1 MKALLLIML
10 GGVLVNNYALEKFLG
25 VGPVLGGR
33 KYGSAAMGFSVA
45 AVMLLAA
52 AVTWPLYRLLV
63 LLGAEYLETLIFVLV
78 VLLVVYVLGAMFAK
92 SGKPVGAYFPLVAL
106 NSAVLG
112 LAVNNITE
120 GYTYVEALFAAL
132 GAGLGFVLAMVLFA
146 GVKSKI
152 NERYVPKA
160 FRGLP
165 VMLLAASI
173 ISLAFYAFKY
183 VHIAAAP
190 MLSSG
195 LFSLQCRR
203 ACGIIS

>member
-25 VGPVLGGR
+25 VGSVLGGR

-173 ISLAFYAFKY
+173 ISLAFYAFK
-183 VHIAAAP
+183 
-190 MLSSG
+190 
-195 LFSLQCRR
+195 
-203 ACGIIS
+203 

>member
-1 MKALLLIML
+1 M
-10 GGVLVNNYALEKFLG
+10 
-25 VGPVLGGR
+25 
-33 KYGSAAMGFSVA
+33 
-45 AVMLLAA
+45 LAA

-165 VMLLAASI
+165 VMLIAASI
-173 ISLAFYAFKY
+173 ISLAFYAFK
-183 VHIAAAP
+183 
-190 MLSSG
+190 
-195 LFSLQCRR
+195 
-203 ACGIIS
+203 

>member
-165 VMLLAASI
+165 VMLIAASI
-173 ISLAFYAFKY
+173 ISLAFYAFK
-183 VHIAAAP
+183 
-190 MLSSG
+190 
-195 LFSLQCRR
+195 
-203 ACGIIS
+203 

>member
-112 LAVNNITE
+112 LAENNITE

-173 ISLAFYAFKY
+173 ISLAFYAFK
-183 VHIAAAP
+183 
-190 MLSSG
+190 
-195 LFSLQCRR
+195 
-203 ACGIIS
+203 

>member
-33 KYGSAAMGFSVA
+33 KYGYAAMGFSVA

-173 ISLAFYAFKY
+173 ISLAFYAFK
-183 VHIAAAP
+183 
-190 MLSSG
+190 
-195 LFSLQCRR
+195 
-203 ACGIIS
+203 

>member
-92 SGKPVGAYFPLVAL
+92 SGKLVGAYFPLVAL

-173 ISLAFYAFKY
+173 ISLAFYAFK
-183 VHIAAAP
+183 
-190 MLSSG
+190 
-195 LFSLQCRR
+195 
-203 ACGIIS
+203 

>member
-78 VLLVVYVLGAMFAK
+78 VLLVVYVLGAIFAK

-173 ISLAFYAFKY
+173 ISLAFYAFK
-183 VHIAAAP
+183 
-190 MLSSG
+190 
-195 LFSLQCRR
+195 
-203 ACGIIS
+203 

>member
-63 LLGAEYLETLIFVLV
+63 LLSAEYLETLIFVLV
-78 VLLVVYVLGAMFAK
+78 VLLVVYVLGAMFVK

-132 GAGLGFVLAMVLFA
+132 GAGLGFVLAMVLFD

-173 ISLAFYAFKY
+173 ISLAFYAFK
-183 VHIAAAP
+183 
-190 MLSSG
+190 
-195 LFSLQCRR
+195 
-203 ACGIIS
+203 

>member
-63 LLGAEYLETLIFVLV
+63 LLSAEYLETLIFVLV
-78 VLLVVYVLGAMFAK
+78 VLLVVFVLGAMFAK

-173 ISLAFYAFKY
+173 ISLAFYAFK
-183 VHIAAAP
+183 
-190 MLSSG
+190 
-195 LFSLQCRR
+195 
-203 ACGIIS
+203 

>member
-45 AVMLLAA
+45 AGMLLAA
-52 AVTWPLYRLLV
+52 AVTWPIYRLLV

-78 VLLVVYVLGAMFAK
+78 VLLVVYVLGAVFAK

-173 ISLAFYAFKY
+173 ISLAFYAFK
-183 VHIAAAP
+183 
-190 MLSSG
+190 
-195 LFSLQCRR
+195 
-203 ACGIIS
+203 

>member
-78 VLLVVYVLGAMFAK
+78 VLLVVYVLGAIFAK
-92 SGKPVGAYFPLVAL
+92 SSKPVGAYFPLVAL

-132 GAGLGFVLAMVLFA
+132 GAGLGFVLAMVLFD

-173 ISLAFYAFKY
+173 ISLAFYAFK
-183 VHIAAAP
+183 
-190 MLSSG
+190 
-195 LFSLQCRR
+195 
-203 ACGIIS
+203 

>member
-92 SGKPVGAYFPLVAL
+92 SGKPVGTYFPLVAL

-112 LAVNNITE
+112 LTVNNITE

-173 ISLAFYAFKY
+173 ISLAFYAFK
-183 VHIAAAP
+183 
-190 MLSSG
+190 
-195 LFSLQCRR
+195 
-203 ACGIIS
+203 

>member
-33 KYGSAAMGFSVA
+33 KYGYAAMGFSVA

-78 VLLVVYVLGAMFAK
+78 VLLIVYVLGAMFAK

-132 GAGLGFVLAMVLFA
+132 GAGLGFVLAMVLFD

-173 ISLAFYAFKY
+173 ISLAFYAFK
-183 VHIAAAP
+183 
-190 MLSSG
+190 
-195 LFSLQCRR
+195 
-203 ACGIIS
+203 

>member
-10 GGVLVNNYALEKFLG
+10 GGVLVNNSALEKFLG

-63 LLGAEYLETLIFVLV
+63 LLSAEYLETLIFVLV

-173 ISLAFYAFKY
+173 ISLAFYAFK
-183 VHIAAAP
+183 
-190 MLSSG
+190 
-195 LFSLQCRR
+195 
-203 ACGIIS
+203 

>member
-25 VGPVLGGR
+25 IGPVLGGR

-45 AVMLLAA
+45 AVMLLTA

-78 VLLVVYVLGAMFAK
+78 VLLVVYVLGAIFAK
-92 SGKPVGAYFPLVAL
+92 SGKPVCAYFPLVAL

-132 GAGLGFVLAMVLFA
+132 GAGLGFVLAMVLFD

-173 ISLAFYAFKY
+173 ISLAFYAFK
-183 VHIAAAP
+183 
-190 MLSSG
+190 
-195 LFSLQCRR
+195 
-203 ACGIIS
+203 

>member
-173 ISLAFYAFKY
+173 ISLALYAFK
-183 VHIAAAP
+183 
-190 MLSSG
+190 
-195 LFSLQCRR
+195 
-203 ACGIIS
+203 

>member
-33 KYGSAAMGFSVA
+33 KYGSTAMGFSVA

-63 LLGAEYLETLIFVLV
+63 LLGAEYLETLIFVLI

-173 ISLAFYAFKY
+173 ISLAFYAFK
-183 VHIAAAP
+183 
-190 MLSSG
+190 
-195 LFSLQCRR
+195 
-203 ACGIIS
+203 

>member
-112 LAVNNITE
+112 LAVNNITG

-132 GAGLGFVLAMVLFA
+132 GAGLGFVLAMVLFD

-173 ISLAFYAFKY
+173 ISLAFYAFK
-183 VHIAAAP
+183 
-190 MLSSG
+190 
-195 LFSLQCRR
+195 
-203 ACGIIS
+203 

>member
-132 GAGLGFVLAMVLFA
+132 GAGLGFVLAMVLFD

-173 ISLAFYAFKY
+173 ISLAFYAF
-183 VHIAAAP
+183 
-190 MLSSG
+190 
-195 LFSLQCRR
+195 R
-203 ACGIIS
+203 

>member
-132 GAGLGFVLAMVLFA
+132 GAGLGFVLTMVLFD

-173 ISLAFYAFKY
+173 ISLAFYAFK
-183 VHIAAAP
+183 
-190 MLSSG
+190 
-195 LFSLQCRR
+195 
-203 ACGIIS
+203 

>member
-52 AVTWPLYRLLV
+52 AVTWPLYQLLV

-78 VLLVVYVLGAMFAK
+78 VLLVVYVLGAIFAK

-173 ISLAFYAFKY
+173 ISLAFYAFK
-183 VHIAAAP
+183 
-190 MLSSG
+190 
-195 LFSLQCRR
+195 
-203 ACGIIS
+203 

>member
-52 AVTWPLYRLLV
+52 TWPLYRLLV

-173 ISLAFYAFKY
+173 ISLAFYAFK
-183 VHIAAAP
+183 
-190 MLSSG
+190 
-195 LFSLQCRR
+195 
-203 ACGIIS
+203 

>member
-78 VLLVVYVLGAMFAK
+78 VLLVVYVLGAMFAT

-173 ISLAFYAFKY
+173 ISLAFYAFK
-183 VHIAAAP
+183 
-190 MLSSG
+190 
-195 LFSLQCRR
+195 
-203 ACGIIS
+203 

>member
-152 NERYVPKA
+152 NERYVPIA

-173 ISLAFYAFKY
+173 ISLAFYAFK
-183 VHIAAAP
+183 
-190 MLSSG
+190 
-195 LFSLQCRR
+195 
-203 ACGIIS
+203 

>member
-33 KYGSAAMGFSVA
+33 KYGSTVMGFSVA

-173 ISLAFYAFKY
+173 ISLAFYAFK
-183 VHIAAAP
+183 
-190 MLSSG
+190 
-195 LFSLQCRR
+195 
-203 ACGIIS
+203 

>member
-78 VLLVVYVLGAMFAK
+78 VLLIVYVLGAIFAK

-132 GAGLGFVLAMVLFA
+132 GAGLGFVLAMVLFD

-152 NERYVPKA
+152 NECYVPKA

-173 ISLAFYAFKY
+173 ISLAFYAFK
-183 VHIAAAP
+183 
-190 MLSSG
+190 
-195 LFSLQCRR
+195 
-203 ACGIIS
+203 

>member
-33 KYGSAAMGFSVA
+33 KYGSAAMGLSVA

-132 GAGLGFVLAMVLFA
+132 GAALGFVLAMVLFA

-173 ISLAFYAFKY
+173 ISLAFYAFK
-183 VHIAAAP
+183 
-190 MLSSG
+190 
-195 LFSLQCRR
+195 
-203 ACGIIS
+203 

>member
-1 MKALLLIML
+1 M
-10 GGVLVNNYALEKFLG
+10 
-25 VGPVLGGR
+25 LGGR

-63 LLGAEYLETLIFVLV
+63 LLCAEYLETLIFVLV

-173 ISLAFYAFKY
+173 ISLAFYAFK
-183 VHIAAAP
+183 
-190 MLSSG
+190 
-195 LFSLQCRR
+195 
-203 ACGIIS
+203 

>member
-25 VGPVLGGR
+25 IGPVLGGR

-173 ISLAFYAFKY
+173 ISLAFYAF
-183 VHIAAAP
+183 
-190 MLSSG
+190 
-195 LFSLQCRR
+195 R
-203 ACGIIS
+203 

>member
-165 VMLLAASI
+165 VMLLEASI
-173 ISLAFYAFKY
+173 ISLAFYAFK
-183 VHIAAAP
+183 
-190 MLSSG
+190 
-195 LFSLQCRR
+195 
-203 ACGIIS
+203 

>member
-78 VLLVVYVLGAMFAK
+78 VLLVVYVLGAMFFAK

-132 GAGLGFVLAMVLFA
+132 GAGLGFVLAMVLFD

-173 ISLAFYAFKY
+173 ISLAFYAFK
-183 VHIAAAP
+183 
-190 MLSSG
+190 
-195 LFSLQCRR
+195 
-203 ACGIIS
+203 

>member
-52 AVTWPLYRLLV
+52 AVTWPLYWLLV
-63 LLGAEYLETLIFVLV
+63 LLGTEYLETLIFVLV

-132 GAGLGFVLAMVLFA
+132 GAGLGFVLAMVLFD

-173 ISLAFYAFKY
+173 ISLAFYAFK
-183 VHIAAAP
+183 
-190 MLSSG
+190 
-195 LFSLQCRR
+195 
-203 ACGIIS
+203 

>member
-78 VLLVVYVLGAMFAK
+78 VLLVVYVLGVMFAK

-132 GAGLGFVLAMVLFA
+132 GAGLGFVLAMVLFD

-173 ISLAFYAFKY
+173 ISLAFYAFK
-183 VHIAAAP
+183 
-190 MLSSG
+190 
-195 LFSLQCRR
+195 
-203 ACGIIS
+203 

>member
-78 VLLVVYVLGAMFAK
+78 VLLVVYDI
-92 SGKPVGAYFPLVAL
+92 SYPEAL
-106 NSAVLG
+106 NRIASAR
-112 LAVNNITE
+112 T
-120 GYTYVEALFAAL
+120 
-132 GAGLGFVLAMVLFA
+132 
-146 GVKSKI
+146 S
-152 NERYVPKA
+152 R
-160 FRGLP
+160 
-165 VMLLAASI
+165 
-173 ISLAFYAFKY
+173 
-183 VHIAAAP
+183 
-190 MLSSG
+190 SSRSTARCSG
-195 LFSLQCRR
+195 SR
-203 ACGIIS
+203 

>member
-63 LLGAEYLETLIFVLV
+63 LLGAEYLETRIFVLV
-78 VLLVVYVLGAMFAK
+78 VLLVVYVLGVMFAK

-173 ISLAFYAFKY
+173 ISLAFYAFK
-183 VHIAAAP
+183 
-190 MLSSG
+190 
-195 LFSLQCRR
+195 
-203 ACGIIS
+203 

>member
-165 VMLLAASI
+165 VMLLAVSI
-173 ISLAFYAFKY
+173 ISLAFYAFK
-183 VHIAAAP
+183 
-190 MLSSG
+190 
-195 LFSLQCRR
+195 
-203 ACGIIS
+203 

>member
-1 MKALLLIML
+1 ML

-25 VGPVLGGR
+25 IGPVLGGR

-173 ISLAFYAFKY
+173 ISLAFYAFK
-183 VHIAAAP
+183 
-190 MLSSG
+190 
-195 LFSLQCRR
+195 
-203 ACGIIS
+203 

>member
-63 LLGAEYLETLIFVLV
+63 LLSAEYLETLIFVLV
-78 VLLVVYVLGAMFAK
+78 VLLVVYVLGAIFAK

-112 LAVNNITE
+112 LAVNNIAE

-173 ISLAFYAFKY
+173 ISLAFYAFK
-183 VHIAAAP
+183 
-190 MLSSG
+190 
-195 LFSLQCRR
+195 
-203 ACGIIS
+203 